1 MYIFIMGIL
10 NVHYVH
16 CCKTFVPS
24 NFDMSSQTRL
34 PFLAY
39 GQERGRMAVD
49 NKYI

>member
-16 CCKTFVPS
+16 CCKTFVPATLTCALELAS
-24 NFDMSSQTRL
+24 
-34 PFLAY
+34 FLAY